1 MASNFVLK
9 INGRVDAS
17 QIQKDLSKMT
27 PTITVQTVLK
37 GGGTKAVTTYSDA
50 VNNTVKVTK
59 EFNSQNQLVAE
70 GISRVS
76 VNAEK
81 ATTKIGQLGKD
92 FLTTTTK
99 VLQFGASTA
108 VIGLF
113 TAACG
118 SAVTA
123 VKELD
128 DSLTE
133 FKKVSDLSGDSLQ
146 EYVNKLTQ
154 MGELTGSTAK
164 QMVDAATEFKKSGYS
179 DEDSAKLAQIAE
191 LYMNIADEQLTAGDS
206 ASFIISQMKAFNI
219 TAEDSIHI
227 IDAVNEVSNDYAVS
241 SADLADNIGKVSST
255 LASSGNSY
263 EQTLG
268 MLTAITEI
276 TRNAS
281 TASRGLKQIS
291 SRLVQTVDE
300 TSSIGQ
306 KLTTIYTK
314 LGISLKDSD
323 GQLRST
329 YDILKDLSAKWNT
342 LSSDQQNYIALT
354 SAGSNQVQNFQALMA
369 NFSTAITATDT
380 AYNSTGSAME
390 ENGKAMESLSKKIN
404 LLKSS
409 FDSMVNE
416 GGTLNSF
423 FKIIITGTTY
433 LLKFVN
439 DAGLL
444 QVALVA
450 LGGVLVSK
458 VISGFTLLGTK
469 LASMVANF
477 DVAYTATGNFGGA
490 LKVMVG
496 ESESAAVAMSALNI
510 AIAGVAAAISL
521 GIIAYNLYINKQREA
536 KQNRQDSIDT
546 SQKEIQSL
554 NDAETQLK
562 SETLTREELD
572 KIVSSNLSSY
582 SDEISKISDLNKA
595 RQEAIDKIEDQK
607 KAEAQNI
614 VDTGQTDYE
623 SALSRRTDSGQSK
636 LNMSPVYSS
645 SFSKESNAVENAK
658 GITNTVSAL
667 KDYKEALLDARSEI
681 DNNSYAYGT
690 YSKEIS
696 NVEAEI
702 ARLEK
707 QQSAD
712 NDTIKEYN
720 RALAE
725 AGEYYDTVTGQV
737 KELSDAE
744 ENNRTA
750 ISEASDAMNDNAD
763 ASDSTAQASDL
774 TDTALEDMAK
784 ALGMSTEELESNA
797 ETMGMTAEEYANF
810 ATNSKDISNDISTTS
825 GAIDDLQSALSTCQE
840 ALTEYNTNGQVSVD
854 TFQAL
859 MNIAPQY
866 LGALQDQS
874 GQLVINKETLTSYI
888 EQLKISKIQQL
899 QSAATADILK
909 LAQGDVADM
918 SDTAKTAIQGVG
930 DKSDSASTQMGT
942 AAQQA
947 EILAQTLQDVADG
960 AAGKL
965 KGSGTNVSDFKA
977 KSGAIIS
984 AYSNIAKQI
993 GNLKVDFNDVGSS
1006 SSKSSKSASDSA
1018 KKAAEEAEK
1027 AYKESVEQKQ
1037 KFIENQYKTGKISE
1051 KEYLKELYALN
1062 ESYYGKLS
1070 GKGTKYLDEYEKNQQ
1085 SIYDGIKD
1093 LAKAS
1098 VEATEKSMQKQI
1110 DAVDKEED
1118 AALDAID
1125 KQIDAVKDAEDAAL
1139 KAIENQIDSLK
1150 DEKED
1155 ALNAIQDQIDALKK
1169 QKDAEDKYWDDRIDK
1184 LKAAN
1189 TELSNQNQLMEYQ
1202 QALAQAQQSKVMIL
1216 GSSGKFE
1223 YQQDQSS
1230 VSSAEKT
1237 LNDYQDQL
1245 DYEKQL
1251 QELEDYKEAADEN
1264 YEAQIQALED
1274 LKDAK
1279 EDWYDEQIEDLENYK
1294 DSVQEQYD
1302 AQIEQ
1307 LNDYKD
1313 QVQEQ
1318 YDAQKQ
1324 MLQDQLDNYKDH
1336 EDELIAKQVEAIT
1349 AESANWQT
1357 RLNNLQSFVN
1367 SYNAMLASLGEAGA
1381 SVSSSY
1387 KASKATSKSSSSK
1400 KSTKKHASGV
1410 ASIASDETAL
1420 VGDSP
1425 NQELVVG
1432 SKINGSIMNL
1442 PKGSGVVNAQ
1452 STKTL
1457 AGLINTLGST
1467 LGVGNY
1473 NTVNTANTRSTS
1485 ITISNLNVSS
1495 ENGEEL
1501 VNYLQNFGMQMTQ
1514 DAYAY

>member
-9 INGRVDAS
+9 INGKVDAS
-17 QIQKDLSKMT
+17 QIQKDLSKMN
-27 PTITVQTVLK
+27 PTITVNTVLK
-37 GGGTKAVTTYSDA
+37 GGGSKSVTTYEDA
-50 VNNTVKVTK
+50 VKNTVKVTK
-59 EFNSQNQLVAE
+59 EFNSQNQLVNE
-70 GISRVS
+70 GISRISVS
-76 VNAEK
+76 AEK
-81 ATTKIGQLGKD
+81 ATSKIGQLGKD
-92 FLTTTTK
+92 FLSTTTK
-99 VLQFGASTA
+99 VLQFGVSTA

-179 DEDSAKLAQIAE
+179 DDDSAKLAQIAE

-300 TSSIGQ
+300 TSSTGQ

-354 SAGSNQVQNFQALMA
+354 SAGSNQVQNFQALMS

-450 LGGVLVSK
+450 LGGVLASK

-510 AIAGVAAAISL
+510 AIAGVTAAISL

-536 KQNRQDSIDT
+536 KQNRQDSIDA

-562 SETLTREELD
+562 SETLTREDLN
-572 KIVSSNLSSY
+572 KIVASNLSSY

-595 RQEAIDKIEDQK
+595 RQEAIDKIEEQK

-623 SALSRRTDSGQSK
+623 SALSRQTDSGQSK
-636 LNMSPVYSS
+636 LKMNPVYSS
-645 SFSKESNAVENAK
+645 SFSQESNAVENAK

-667 KDYKEALLDARSEI
+667 KDYKEALLNARSEI

-725 AGEYYDTVTGQV
+725 AGEYYDTTTGQV

-750 ISEASDAMNDNAD
+750 LSETSDAMNDVTDSATNIGQAAD
-763 ASDSTAQASDL
+763 LTDDELSDLADSVGMSSDELSNLADTMGVSVQQAADYTSAMSNVNDSLDSIQSAYSTLSQYVDEYNSGNGVSIDTLQSVLPLLEEYGGDLEVVNGKLVINEQAIRDKVTAQAEEAKQ
-774 TDTALEDMAK
+774 TIYNTAIGKL
-784 ALGMSTEELESNA
+784 
-797 ETMGMTAEEYANF
+797 
-810 ATNSKDISNDISTTS
+810 NDIMNQDNKDST
-825 GAIDDLQSALSTCQE
+825 D
-840 ALTEYNTNGQVSVD
+840 
-854 TFQAL
+854 
-859 MNIAPQY
+859 
-866 LGALQDQS
+866 
-874 GQLVINKETLTSYI
+874 
-888 EQLKISKIQQL
+888 
-899 QSAATADILK
+899 K
-909 LAQGDVADM
+909 LAT
-918 SDTAKTAIQGVG
+918 S
-930 DKSDSASTQMGT
+930 KSDSAEDIEKQTTALSKNNYAMAVNKALASGADDSAVNEVTDWVEKSVDAINKVVDGMG
-942 AAQQA
+942 
-947 EILAQTLQDVADG
+947 
-960 AAGKL
+960 KNF
-965 KGSGTNVSDFKA
+965 SGT
-977 KSGAIIS
+977 I
-984 AYSNIAKQI
+984 
-993 GNLKVDFNDVGSS
+993 SS
-1006 SSKSSKSASDSA
+1006 STKSASSSAKSAADSA

-1027 AYKESVEQKQ
+1027 AYEKEAEQKQ

-1110 DAVDKEED
+1110 DAVGKEED
-1118 AALDAID
+1118 AALDAIN
-1125 KQIDAVKDAEDAAL
+1125 KQIDALKDAEDSAL
-1139 KAIENQIDSLK
+1139 KAIESQIDSLK

-1155 ALNAIQDQIDALKK
+1155 A
-1169 QKDAEDKYWDDRIDK
+1169 
-1184 LKAAN
+1184 
-1189 TELSNQNQLMEYQ
+1189 
-1202 QALAQAQQSKVMIL
+1202 
-1216 GSSGKFE
+1216 
-1223 YQQDQSS
+1223 
-1230 VSSAEKT
+1230 
-1237 LNDYQDQL
+1237 
-1245 DYEKQL
+1245 
-1251 QELEDYKEAADEN
+1251 
-1264 YEAQIQALED
+1264 
-1274 LKDAK
+1274 
-1279 EDWYDEQIEDLENYK
+1279 
-1294 DSVQEQYD
+1294 
-1302 AQIEQ
+1302 
-1307 LNDYKD
+1307 
-1313 QVQEQ
+1313 
-1318 YDAQKQ
+1318 
-1324 MLQDQLDNYKDH
+1324 
-1336 EDELIAKQVEAIT
+1336 
-1349 AESANWQT
+1349 
-1357 RLNNLQSFVN
+1357 
-1367 SYNAMLASLGEAGA
+1367 
-1381 SVSSSY
+1381 
-1387 KASKATSKSSSSK
+1387 
-1400 KSTKKHASGV
+1400 
-1410 ASIASDETAL
+1410 
-1420 VGDSP
+1420 
-1425 NQELVVG
+1425 
-1432 SKINGSIMNL
+1432 
-1442 PKGSGVVNAQ
+1442 
-1452 STKTL
+1452 
-1457 AGLINTLGST
+1457 
-1467 LGVGNY
+1467 
-1473 NTVNTANTRSTS
+1473 
-1485 ITISNLNVSS
+1485 
-1495 ENGEEL
+1495 
-1501 VNYLQNFGMQMTQ
+1501 
-1514 DAYAY
+1514 